1 MNKRCGQIL
10 ISGFPNAGKSTLI
23 NKLIDSK
30 ISIVSQKIQTTN
42 QTIRGV
48 LNKNDCQL
56 IFYDTPGIITK
67 KKYFSKK
74 LSRDV
79 FNNSE
84 SIDLNL
90 FVLDSTLKVNHTQIE
105 NIKKTKSF
113 FKRNFLI
120 INKTDLISNEKLLNQ
135 IKLIYN
141 EIKFDEIF
149 PVSAKKKRGLLELL
163 DKIISITPERK
174 WIFNNFS
181 LSKKE
186 MEFKLSEITREKI
199 FWLFNQEIPYSIR
212 LVSKIEKKKNLNL
225 VTQTIFVNKESQKA
239 ILIGNKGLKIK
250 KIGTS
255 ARIEMQEV
263 FKKKVFLDLQVS
275 VERKK

>member
-90 FVLDSTLKVNHTQIE
+90 FVLDSTLKVNLTQIE
-105 NIKKTKSF
+105 NIKKTISF

-163 DKIISITPERK
+163 DKIISIIPERN
-174 WIFNNFS
+174 WIFNNFT

-199 FWLFNQEIPYSIR
+199 FWLLNQEIPYSIR
-212 LVSKIEKKKNLNL
+212 LVSKIKKKKTLNL

>member
-1 MNKRCGQIL
+1 MK
-10 ISGFPNAGKSTLI
+10 
-23 NKLIDSK
+23 
-30 ISIVSQKIQTTN
+30 
-42 QTIRGV
+42 
-48 LNKNDCQL
+48 
-56 IFYDTPGIITK
+56 
-67 KKYFSKK
+67 
-74 LSRDV
+74 
-79 FNNSE
+79 
-84 SIDLNL
+84 LNL
-90 FVLDSTLKVNHTQIE
+90 MRYFQ
-105 NIKKTKSF
+105 
-113 FKRNFLI
+113 FK
-120 INKTDLISNEKLLNQ
+120 Q
-135 IKLIYN
+135 
-141 EIKFDEIF
+141 
-149 PVSAKKKRGLLELL
+149 KKRGLLELL

-212 LVSKIEKKKNLNL
+212 LVQKIEKKKNLNL

>member
-1 MNKRCGQIL
+1 M
-10 ISGFPNAGKSTLI
+10 
-23 NKLIDSK
+23 KLNLMRYF
-30 ISIVSQKIQTTN
+30 QFQ
-42 QTIRGV
+42 Q
-48 LNKNDCQL
+48 
-56 IFYDTPGIITK
+56 K
-67 KKYFSKK
+67 KKS
-74 LSRDV
+74 
-79 FNNSE
+79 
-84 SIDLNL
+84 
-90 FVLDSTLKVNHTQIE
+90 
-105 NIKKTKSF
+105 
-113 FKRNFLI
+113 
-120 INKTDLISNEKLLNQ
+120 
-135 IKLIYN
+135 
-141 EIKFDEIF
+141 
-149 PVSAKKKRGLLELL
+149 LLELL

-212 LVSKIEKKKNLNL
+212 LVSKFEKKNLNL

-255 ARIEMQEV
+255 ARIEMEEV
-263 FKKKVFLDLQVS
+263 FKKVFLDLQVS

>member
-1 MNKRCGQIL
+1 MR
-10 ISGFPNAGKSTLI
+10 
-23 NKLIDSK
+23 
-30 ISIVSQKIQTTN
+30 
-42 QTIRGV
+42 
-48 LNKNDCQL
+48 
-56 IFYDTPGIITK
+56 
-67 KKYFSKK
+67 YFQ
-74 LSRDV
+74 
-79 FNNSE
+79 F
-84 SIDLNL
+84 
-90 FVLDSTLKVNHTQIE
+90 Q
-105 NIKKTKSF
+105 
-113 FKRNFLI
+113 
-120 INKTDLISNEKLLNQ
+120 Q
-135 IKLIYN
+135 
-141 EIKFDEIF
+141 
-149 PVSAKKKRGLLELL
+149 KKKRGLLELL

-263 FKKKVFLDLQVS
+263 FKKKFF
-275 VERKK
+275 